1 MKVRAKGVWFPV
13 GIALVWALVLLPG
26 AGWSQE
32 ENGKDN
38 ATDNETL
45 VVSPSFVDV
54 GTFRLLPGQSLE
66 PGSFTVTVT
75 GGPKVSDNQTSTFLA
90 SSNAVWL
97 KLEPTKGTIPGTIT
111 VTVSISELMEG
122 TFNGTITVVSALNPK
137 KSATVGVSLTVI
149 RTPGNLLTVSPTEIQ
164 LDFTTA
170 DLSPRSFPVSI
181 RNADPT
187 DASFLWSAASAVPWL
202 TLSPSSGTGNA
213 SATLTVDPTKI
224 PILADQTYLEGK
236 VVFYSSLNTEPVEL
250 VVKARVLTVARER
263 LTVYPG
269 FLFWSL
275 QRTEDGVLDAAS
287 PQTLFVIS
295 QEAGWYALVD
305 VPFLEVSVNSDLE
318 VPGATGR
325 SGSVTV
331 TPVASALESM
341 GYGRFT
347 GRITVFN
354 AAGDAFRIIPVTVDV
369 RRPGEPIAGPPIAVS
384 ISQTTSGFLLVET
397 VDSAWLEL
405 ILAAPALT
413 VRYPTQGQCTQ
424 AGGVWMDPDGALGS
438 LDEACSLDQKVYLLV
453 AFPDALP
460 GVVYALSAQHP
471 NGFAVAFRSGV
482 KQEGADNFYYASGP
496 IGSIPLGPVRLL
508 GLQGRIIVSSRV
520 GRSLADAVEVQR
532 AQINVRTPEGTWL
545 VTETYQGGIYAY
557 GADRPLRLHRDA
569 GAFDFTGTWGDTP
582 VTCRPG
588 DGVRTLYV
596 LEFIER
602 GVAYVYEITSLSS
615 QKMTGRW
622 TFQYGKQWEAFEAT
636 RVAFQ

>member
-1 MKVRAKGVWFPV
+1 MKVRVKGLGFAVWC
-13 GIALVWALVLLPG
+13 ALVCALFLVPC
-26 AGWSQE
+26 AGWGQD
-32 ENGKDN
+32 ENGK
-38 ATDNETL
+38 DNETL

-66 PGSFTVTVT
+66 AGSFTVTVT
-75 GGPKVSDNQTSTFLA
+75 GGPKVSDNQTSTFFA
-90 SSNAVWL
+90 SSDALWL
-97 KLEPTKGTIPGTIT
+97 KLEPTQGKIPGTIT
-111 VTVSISELMEG
+111 VTVTISELMEG
-122 TFNGTITVVSALNPK
+122 TFSGTITVVSGLNPE
-137 KSATVGVSLTVI
+137 KSATVAVSLTVI

-164 LDFTTA
+164 LDFTTS
-170 DLSPRSFPVSI
+170 DLSPRSFPVSV

-187 DASFLWSAASAVPWL
+187 DTTYLWSAAVAVPWL
-202 TLSPSSGTGNA
+202 TLSPSDGRGNA
-213 SATLTVDPTKI
+213 TATLTVDPTKI
-224 PILADQTYLEGK
+224 PILADESYVEGK
-236 VVFYSSLNTEPVEL
+236 VVFRSSLNTEPVEL
-250 VVKARVLTVARER
+250 VVKARVIAVSKER

-269 FLFWSL
+269 HLFWSL
-275 QRTEDGVLDAAS
+275 ERTAEGLLDEAS
-287 PQTLFVIS
+287 AQTLFVIS
-295 QEAGWYALVD
+295 QEPGWYALAD
-305 VPFLEVSVNSDLE
+305 VPFLDLSVDPDLN

-325 SGSVTV
+325 SGSIQV
-331 TPVASALESM
+331 TPVTSVLQSM

-347 GRITVFN
+347 GRITVYN
-354 AAGDAFRIIPVTVDV
+354 ATADAFRIIPVTVDV
-369 RRPGEPIAGPPIAVS
+369 RRPGEPIAGPPVSVS

-405 ILAAPALT
+405 ILAAPPLA
-413 VRYPTQGQCTQ
+413 VRYNSEAACTQ
-424 AGGVWMDPDGALGS
+424 AGGRWVDPDGALGS
-438 LDEACSLDQKVYLLV
+438 LDETCSLDEKIYLLV

-482 KQEGADNFYYASGP
+482 KQQGADDFYYASGP

-545 VTETYQGGIYAY
+545 VSETYQGGIYDY
-557 GADRPLRLHRDA
+557 GEERALRLQRDP
-569 GAFDFTGTWGDTP
+569 GTFNFKGTWGQTP

-596 LEFIER
+596 LEFIEG

-636 RVAFQ
+636 RVAFR